1 MNCPDFDTLM
11 MLLDGELG
19 EERMKEVSDHV
30 RQCGRCRNL
39 IESQRN
45 LETSWRDSFV
55 TPEDDKFRSMEWI
68 IYRRMNRRSRWKFFV
83 PAAAGIIAVLL
94 GIKLIMDNQ
103 PFKGRVTELSRDGRT
118 EYASYTLR
126 LVEETDELPALGID
140 GFDSDETA
148 VESSIIVPA
157 DQIVSTEDV
166 SVETTS
172 EGVGYGTANAEPLQQ
187 QSEETV
193 NAAVENLRGSSSVN
207 QETDLQSVTGGEVTA
222 GVSRGI
228 GTMAQYWYINEECEE
243 AEIPEE
249 IIFSGAAEGCS
260 LEEQIDVI
268 GDVTLSMDADT
279 AGLAVIETVP
289 SSTGISED
297 TEDNRGLNQSCDDY
311 SRFHEMSDYDM
322 NAAKADVYVELVFDE
337 EGQPDSNT
345 VLLLDSLFT
354 DWSDY
359 IPFVY
364 RDTVLIVPLEDVLEL
379 FIEGSAVPA
388 ETIE

>member
-11 MLLDGELG
+11 MLLDGELE
-19 EERMKEVSDHV
+19 EERRKEVSDHV
-30 RQCGRCRNL
+30 KSCSRCRNL
-39 IESQRN
+39 IDSQRN

-55 TPEDDKFRSMEWI
+55 IPEDDKFRSMEWI

-103 PFKGRVTELSRDGRT
+103 PFKGRVTELLRDGRT

-126 LVEETDELPALGID
+126 VVEDRDELPASGID
-140 GFDSDETA
+140 GFDSEETA
-148 VESSIIVPA
+148 VDSSIIAPA
-157 DQIVSTEDV
+157 DRIISTEDV
-166 SVETTS
+166 SGETIS

-187 QSEETV
+187 QSAERV
-193 NAAVENLRGSSSVN
+193 DDAVEYHRGSSSVN

-222 GVSRGI
+222 GGSGGI
-228 GTMAQYWYINEECEE
+228 GGAAPFGYINEECEE

-249 IIFSGAAEGCS
+249 IIFSGAAQSSCC
-260 LEEQIDVI
+260 EEQIDDI
-268 GDVTLSMDADT
+268 GDFTLSLDTDT
-279 AGLAVIETVP
+279 AGLAVIETMP
-289 SSTGISED
+289 SSTEICED
-297 TEDNRGLNQSCDDY
+297 TEDNRELNQPCDYY
-311 SRFHEMSDYDM
+311 SLIYETSDFDL
-322 NAAKADVYVELVFDE
+322 NTAKADVYVELVFDSG
-337 EGQPDSNT
+337 GQPDSNT
-345 VLLLDSLFT
+345 ALLLDSLFT

-364 RDTVLIVPLEDVLEL
+364 RDTVLLVPLEGVSEL